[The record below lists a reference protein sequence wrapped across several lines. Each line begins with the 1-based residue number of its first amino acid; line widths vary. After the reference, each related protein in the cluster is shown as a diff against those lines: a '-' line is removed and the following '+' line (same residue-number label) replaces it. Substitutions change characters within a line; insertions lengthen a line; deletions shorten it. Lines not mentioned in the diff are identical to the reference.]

1 MNHLVKRTLQDT
13 MPVTVEYELTDEGKS
28 LKPVIE
34 AMENW
39 GKMYPQKLVLK

>member
-1 MNHLVKRTLQDT
+1 

-34 AMENW
+34 AMVNW
-39 GKMYPQKLVLK
+39 EKMYR